1 MKASFFYCKN
11 YFFLAF
17 SQHLRYNT
25 LTCFLEV
32 MMKFYDELQLNQAG
46 SKELIRKSEDRKAKL
61 YHIFVYLFKIA
72 ITVGFCFLFV
82 TSFSM
87 AFGSDNSIV
96 GVVVLLYLL
105 VFRNS
110 HFTVKTNQSILLIWL
125 FYFLMAFMPRLAN
138 ISNPI
143 VGLFINTA
151 SIAILV
157 ILGCHDPRLYNQSTL
172 VLSYLL
178 IYGYD
183 VSGSM
188 YQKRL
193 LALFIGAILI
203 SLVFYFKHST
213 KDYKATIASVI
224 RSFDLASDTTRWQ
237 VCQILCVPLV
247 VCIVELCGVHRS
259 MWAGIAAMSVIL
271 PFMADTK
278 KRVSGR
284 IIGNICGV
292 IVFVILYFVLPSSIY
307 AFIGIIGG
315 IGVGLSAHYN
325 FQAIFNTFG
334 ALAIASELY
343 GFKEA
348 LFLRIGTNVFGVVFA
363 LLFCVLAY
371 KFQFAYKG

>member
-1 MKASFFYCKN
+1 MN
-11 YFFLAF
+11 
-17 SQHLRYNT
+17 NVN
-25 LTCFLEV
+25 CFWEE

-46 SKELIRKSEDRKAKL
+46 SKELIRKCSNVKEKI

-72 ITVGFCFLFV
+72 ITVGFCFVFV
-82 TSFSM
+82 TLFSM
-87 AFGSDNSIV
+87 AFGNDNSIV

-110 HFTVKTNQSILLIWL
+110 HFTVKTNQSIILIYL
-125 FYFLMAFMPRLAN
+125 FFLIMAFMPRLAN
-138 ISNPI
+138 MTNPLI
-143 VGLFINTA
+143 ALFINVL
-151 SIAILV
+151 SIGILV
-157 ILGCHDPRLYNQSTL
+157 ILGCNDPRLYNQSTL

-183 VSGSM
+183 VSGIM

-193 LALFIGAILI
+193 VALLVGAILI
-203 SLVFYFKHST
+203 SLIFYFKHST
-213 KDYKATIASVI
+213 RDYKATILSVI
-224 RSFDLASDTTRWQ
+224 KSFDITSNTTQWQ
-237 VCQILCVPLV
+237 LCQIICVPLV
-247 VCIVELCGVHRS
+247 VCIVELLGFNRS
-259 MWAGIAAMSVIL
+259 MWAGIAGMSVIL
-271 PFMADTK
+271 PFIEDTK

-284 IIGNICGV
+284 IIGNVFGV
-292 IVFVILYFVLPSSIY
+292 IVFVILYLVLPSSIY

-348 LFLRIGTNVFGVVFA
+348 LFLRIGTNVFGGIFA
-363 LLFCVLAY
+363 LMFCILFYQCMRKLC
-371 KFQFAYKG
+371 FQDVK